1 MNINEIIISKGPIK
15 NIYSSFNTEYISNE
29 NIIINLIK
37 NNNGMI
43 WIRNGSHTKNKITDL
58 DIFAKYIDN
67 INSCII
73 LITSDGDRSVPSSYS
88 YNTINKILNSNKIK
102 IWYTQNYD
110 RTILNNKLKS
120 IPIGLDLHTRRW
132 LINNSREEKLNY
144 MMKCRNKFQSKKKI
158 IFSDTHFFL
167 SHPERKQM
175 YNTIK
180 NNKYIYFLKKPQS
193 FKFITI
199 YYNNFQFVISP
210 RGNGLDCHRTWE
222 LFLAGCIV
230 ITKTSPLDNLFIE
243 NNLPVIIIK
252 DWNELNENTG
262 SKLNEWYNK
271 YYPLTSVENIYPKIK
286 FDYWLK

>member
-1 MNINEIIISKGPIK
+1 MNVNEIIISKGPIK
-15 NIYSSFNTEYISNE
+15 NIYSTFNTEYISNE
-29 NIIINLIK
+29 NTIINLIK
-37 NNNGMI
+37 NNNGKI
-43 WIRNGSHTKNKITDL
+43 WIRNGSHLKNKISDL
-58 DIFAKYIDN
+58 DIFVKYIEN
-67 INSCII
+67 ISEPII

-88 YNTINKILNSNKIK
+88 YDTINKILNSNKIR

-132 LINNSREEKLNY
+132 LINNSKEEKLNY
-144 MMKCRNKFQSKKKI
+144 MIKCRNKFQSKKQL

-175 YNTIK
+175 YDIIK
-180 NNKYIYFLKKPQS
+180 NNKSIYFLKRPQS

-199 YYNNFQFVISP
+199 YYNNFQFAISP

-243 NNLPVIIIK
+243 NNLPVVIIK
-252 DWNELNENTG
+252 NWNELNKNINT
-262 SKLNEWYNK
+262 KLKDWYNK
-271 YYPLTSVENIYPKIK
+271 YYPLTSIENIYPK
-286 FDYWLK
+286 FNFNYWLI